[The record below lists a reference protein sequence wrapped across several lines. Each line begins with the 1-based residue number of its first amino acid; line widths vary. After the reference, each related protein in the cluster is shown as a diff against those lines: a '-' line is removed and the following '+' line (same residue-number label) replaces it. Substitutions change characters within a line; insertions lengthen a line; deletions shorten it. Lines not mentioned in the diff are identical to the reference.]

1 MISEVTY
8 ARFIGPDAA
17 YRLLQHDTTREHD
30 SRLIDPR
37 PSREAVCCAPFAFAA
52 GSFSCR
58 STSLLWAAF

>member
-1 MISEVTY
+1 MVGEVTY

-52 GSFSCR
+52 WPFSCR
-58 STSLLWAAF
+58 RTGRLKAAF